1 MAKYS
6 TGGSGGGD
14 GGGACELC
22 GATTED
28 LRTATVAGATLQV
41 CSDCATHGEGG
52 SPSGGSGG
60 GGGSST
66 SRRDSPGKRAAQ
78 NTARALDAATGDSEH
93 WEEEGT
99 NYESDQLPYLVR
111 DYGERVVRARQDAGL
126 QREELA
132 EELGISE
139 NDLLAVEQGRATRA
153 GVGGSVVAAL
163 EERLDVQLAEE

>member
-6 TGGSGGGD
+6 TGGSAGGD

-22 GATTED
+22 GETTED

-41 CSDCATHGEGG
+41 CPDCASHGDGG
-52 SPSGGSGG
+52 GPSSGTGGGSGANTG
-60 GGGSST
+60 
-66 SRRDSPGKRAAQ
+66 RDSPGRRAAK
-78 NTARALDAATGDSEH
+78 NTARALDAASGDSRH

-99 NYESDQLPYLVR
+99 NYDRDQLPYLVR

-132 EELGISE
+132 DELGIDE
-139 NDLLAVEQGRATRA
+139 NDLLAVEQGRATQA
-153 GVGGSVVAAL
+153 GVGGSVIAAL
-163 EERLDVQLAEE
+163 EDRLEVELADE

>member
-22 GATTED
+22 GATTDD

-41 CSDCATHGEGG
+41 CPDCATHGEGG

-60 GGGSST
+60 GGGSRS
-66 SRRDSPGKRAAQ
+66 SRDSPGKRAAQ
-78 NTARALDAATGDSEH
+78 NTARTLDAVTGDSEH

-99 NYESDQLPYLVR
+99 NYDRDQLPYLVR

-139 NDLLAVEQGRATRA
+139 NDLLAVEQGRATQA

-163 EERLDVQLAEE
+163 EDRLDVQLADE